1 MSNQLFEKKKYTEN
15 DIAIIKEYLKGRGM
29 SEEDVDKLLDEAN
42 DIDYIG
48 AGVASVTRE
57 KKDKQERWQ
66 HISGFHSEDVITRH
80 R

>member
-1 MSNQLFEKKKYTEN
+1 
-15 DIAIIKEYLKGRGM
+15 M
-29 SEEDVDKLLDEAN
+29 SEEDVDKLLDDAN
-42 DIDYIG
+42 DIDYIV

>member
-29 SEEDVDKLLDEAN
+29 SEEDVDKLLDDAN
-42 DIDYIG
+42 DIDYIV